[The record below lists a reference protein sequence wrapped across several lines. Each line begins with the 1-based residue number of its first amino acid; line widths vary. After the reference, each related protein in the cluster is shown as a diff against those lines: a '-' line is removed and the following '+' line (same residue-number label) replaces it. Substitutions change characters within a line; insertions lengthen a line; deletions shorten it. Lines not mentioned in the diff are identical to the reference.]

1 MAKLNP
7 KLIHVPK
14 HKRDQMIGATLS
26 DNLRSQYKK
35 RGVRVIEGDSVKIL
49 RGEYAGVE
57 GKVEKVHTITG
68 TLEIEGVQKQKIKG
82 GQVKVP
88 VNASN
93 VMITGLNL
101 DDKQRAGR
109 LARSAP
115 TPAKKKAEGK

>member
-57 GKVEKVHTITG
+57 GKVEKVHTTTG

-88 VNASN
+88 INASK

-115 TPAKKKAEGK
+115 TPKKKAEGK